1 MIKLLTWNIWFNK
14 KYMELRFCE
23 ILRLVKKSDPDI
35 CCFQE
40 VVPEFIEL
48 MGLDTHWFDNYDFS
62 DLDVS
67 PYGTILCVKKYF
79 EFGFKSY
86 DLTSKMGRKLI
97 IGSNPDLVVGTVHLE
112 SLDSQPIRLTQL
124 QEIKELLD
132 SYGSVSK
139 ILCGDFNFCSQANY
153 KPNPN
158 IPLENLNLIH
168 TFPDYLDQW
177 AGAGSTHV
185 PTWKHMRLDRILT
198 KLNPGLRVGAKSLIG
213 TKPVLG
219 TAQTAPSDHLGLV
232 LEIN

>member
-14 KYMELRFCE
+14 KYMELRFIE
-23 ILRLVKKSDPDI
+23 ILRLVKESNPDI

-48 MGLDTHWFDNYDFS
+48 MGLDSHWFDNYDFS
-62 DLDVS
+62 DLGVN
-67 PYGTILCVKKYF
+67 PYGTIMCVKKYLEF
-79 EFGFKSY
+79 EFRSY

-112 SLDSQPIRLTQL
+112 SLDSQPIRLSQL
-124 QEIKELLD
+124 QETRELLD
-132 SYGSVSK
+132 SYGHANK
-139 ILCGDFNFCSQANY
+139 ILCGDFNFCSHTNFV
-153 KPNPN
+153 KSNN

-177 AGAGSTHV
+177 ASTHI

-198 KLNPGLRVGAKSLIG
+198 KLNPGLKPGNKSLIG